1 MVKAFTY
8 FGKEVA
14 IMENVPLWEKYSLT
28 VSEAAQYFGIG
39 EKKLRIV
46 IANFGDAD
54 FLLSNGGRT
63 LIKRKLFEK
72 FIDETSSL

>member
-1 MVKAFTY
+1 
-8 FGKEVA
+8 
-14 IMENVPLWEKYSLT
+14 MENVPLWEKYSLT

>member
-1 MVKAFTY
+1 
-8 FGKEVA
+8 
-14 IMENVPLWEKYSLT
+14 MENVPLWEKYSLT

-46 IANFGDAD
+46 IANFVDAD